1 MISQSKIKESIFR
14 IRNKIG
20 LLEAPIS
27 VQWISTH
34 SCNFSCEHCMV
45 NAGKPLKDELAY
57 EEIKKAIDDMAL
69 MGVKY
74 FIATGGEP
82 LLRKDIFEVLSYA
95 KNKGLKIGLSTN
107 CSLISNFKKELEN
120 LKLNAVMVSLD
131 GLKYSHKKIRG
142 KNNNFDNTINAIKY
156 FKKIKTPKISVCT
169 TVYKSNL
176 KELEQLRD
184 LIFSIGCNHWYI
196 NIILPEGRAKNKDW
210 LHLDK
215 NKILDLFHFIEENK
229 KKYRIDICS
238 EAGYLGDWDKKI
250 RNGSFFCGCG
260 WTSCAIMANG
270 DIMACPIFE
279 ENDYI
284 EGNIRKKSF
293 KKIWEKGLN
302 KFRNMKFKDN
312 CYSCDHFSKCR
323 GGCKVMRVLNSNCLK
338 EVLEI
343 TN

>member
-1 MISQSKIKESIFR
+1 MISKSKVKESIFR
-14 IRNKIG
+14 IRERIG
-20 LLEAPIS
+20 FLEAPIS

-45 NAGKPLKDELAY
+45 NAGKPLKNELKTD
-57 EEIKKAIDDMAL
+57 EIKKTIDDMAI

-82 LLRKDIFEVLSYA
+82 LLRNDIFEVLSYS
-95 KNKGLKIGLSTN
+95 KNKGLKVGLATN
-107 CSLISNFKKELEN
+107 SSLVSNFKKELEN
-120 LKLNAVMVSLD
+120 LKLDAVMVSLD
-131 GLKYSHKKIRG
+131 GLEKNHQKIRG
-142 KNNNFDNTINAIKY
+142 NNYNFNEVINAIKY

-169 TVYKSNL
+169 TVFKSNL
-176 KELEQLRD
+176 EELKELRD

-210 LHLDK
+210 LNLNK
-215 NKILDLFHFIEENK
+215 NQILDLFHFIEENK
-229 KKYRIDICS
+229 KTYRIDICS

-279 ENDYI
+279 KNNYI
-284 EGNIRKKSF
+284 EGSIRKKSF
-293 KKIWEKGLN
+293 KKIWEEGLN

-338 EVLEI
+338 DIWEKH
-343 TN
+343 N

>member
-1 MISQSKIKESIFR
+1 MVSKSKIKESIFR
-14 IRNKIG
+14 IREKIG
-20 LLEAPIS
+20 FLEAPIS

-34 SCNFSCEHCMV
+34 SCNLSCEHCMV
-45 NAGKPLKDELAY
+45 NAGKSLKNELKTN
-57 EEIKKAIDDMAL
+57 EIKNTIDDMAI

-74 FIATGGEP
+74 FTATGGEP

-107 CSLISNFKKELEN
+107 CSLTSNFKKELEN
-120 LKLNAVMVSLD
+120 LKLDTVMVSLD
-131 GLKYSHKKIRG
+131 GLKINHQKIRG
-142 KNNNFDNTINAIKY
+142 KNNNFDEVINAIKY
-156 FKKIKTPKISVCT
+156 FKIIKIPKISVCT
-169 TVYKSNL
+169 TVYNSNL
-176 KELEQLRD
+176 EELKELRD
-184 LIFSIGCNHWYI
+184 LIFPLGCNHWYI

-250 RNGSFFCGCG
+250 RNGLFFCGCG

-284 EGNIRKKSF
+284 EGNIREKSF
-293 KKIWEKGLN
+293 KQIWEEGLN
-302 KFRNMKFKDN
+302 KFRNMRFKDN
-312 CYSCDHFSKCR
+312 CYSCNHFSKCR

-338 EVLEI
+338 EVLEK